1 MKVMLIQPPVV
12 QTHTSY
18 PPLGLACLGGCLE
31 QAGHTVKIVD
41 SLVLTSK
48 QGILKEELSRF
59 DPDVIGVTAMTQHI
73 NDALS
78 IIRTVKE
85 LNPNCIT
92 VLGGP
97 HPSVRAKEVL
107 KNNLDVDVI
116 VRGEGEHTF
125 LEVLEKG
132 KTENLHNVRGVSY
145 RDNGNM
151 RENEDR
157 NFIEN
162 LDSLPMPAYHLLPMN
177 QYKIK
182 VAHTEL
188 FDRSLQNY
196 GTISTCRG
204 CPYGC
209 IFCSPHEMWGKK
221 WRAKSPETVVE
232 ELRLLREKYDCR
244 VIDFMDDTFTISKK
258 RAKEICA
265 LIKKESI
272 DVHLMCATRVDL
284 FDKEIA
290 SDLKKA
296 GCFIVYFGFESG
308 AQKTLDFL
316 QKGFT
321 VKDSEKAVE
330 IARTAGLDVGGAFII
345 GVPGE
350 TRDMIHKTIAF
361 AKKLNLKSHNFC
373 FSLLVPFPGTKLYSM
388 AEQNNLLRTNDWSQ
402 YTLSNSV
409 LKIPG
414 FTSEELITLRK
425 EAEDLAKT

>member
-1 MKVMLIQPPVV
+1 MKVMLVQPPVV

-18 PPLGLACLGGCLE
+18 PPLGLAYLGGCLE
-31 QAGHTVKIVD
+31 QAGHKVKIID
-41 SLVLTSK
+41 SLTITSNE
-48 QGILKEELSRF
+48 GILNKELSRF
-59 DPDVIGVTAMTQHI
+59 DPDVVGVTAMTQHI

-97 HPSVRAKEVL
+97 HPSVRSKEIL
-107 KNNLDVDVI
+107 KNNSDVDII
-116 VRGEGEHTF
+116 VRGEGEYTF
-125 LEVLEKG
+125 LEVLEKWE
-132 KTENLHNVRGVSY
+132 KRNLATVRGASY
-145 RDNGNM
+145 SDNGKII
-151 RENEDR
+151 ENEDR
-157 NFIEN
+157 DFIEN
-162 LDSLPMPAYHLLPMN
+162 LDSLPIPSYHLLPMN
-177 QYKIK
+177 QYKIR
-182 VAHTEL
+182 VANTEL
-188 FDRSLQNY
+188 FERPLQNY

-209 IFCSPHEMWGKK
+209 IFCSPHEMWGKR
-221 WRAKSPETVVE
+221 WRARSPESVVE
-232 ELRLLREKYDCR
+232 ELRILRDKYDCR
-244 VIDFMDDTFTISKK
+244 VIDFMDDTFTINKK
-258 RAKEICA
+258 RAKKICS

-272 DVHLMCATRVDL
+272 DVSLMCATRVDL
-284 FDKEIA
+284 FNKEIA

-308 AQKTLDFL
+308 VQKTLDFL

-321 VKDSEKAVE
+321 VKDSEKAVH
-330 IARTAGLDVGGAFII
+330 IARNAGLDVGGAFII

-350 TRDMIHKTIAF
+350 TREMINTTVDF
-361 AKKLNLKSHNFC
+361 AKKLNLKPHNFC
-373 FSLLVPFPGTKLYSM
+373 FSLLVPFPGTKLYAM
-388 AEQNNLLRTNDWSQ
+388 AEQNNLLLTNDWSK

-414 FTSEELITLRK
+414 FTSEELIKLRK